1 MAAPYRLTDAE
12 MSVPAQ
18 GPKIGFVMPNDFLRM
33 TETRIDGL
41 IGSGDGLPGS
51 TAAGGQGDGRDAK
64 AGKRK
69 DPTAGAGSGPSSRFR
84 PLVAPAGRRAAR
96 SALEGGGRR
105 GPATGTRPPEL
116 FARTGAAGGK
126 ARATKTGADEIESSK
141 QGRRRNAG
149 TGATDS
155 RRLPDRPQ
163 PSRDRAGI
171 PDLAVDRSTC
181 YHRHRARAPQDGTID
196 CPLPRAGRHALEFE
210 SARFRCYDGSG
221 YPQGW
226 PSAEI
231 GAVPRVWAAMWTS
244 MPPIWRSK

>member
-1 MAAPYRLTDAE
+1 MVFRDRPQQVDR
-12 MSVPAQ
+12 
-18 GPKIGFVMPNDFLRM
+18 
-33 TETRIDGL
+33 ETAVTRRP
-41 IGSGDGLPGS
+41 GSGRIRRQAPGLVLLADFDRS
-51 TAAGGQGDGRDAK
+51 LRLLDDAQLDPPLK
-64 AGKRK
+64 A
-69 DPTAGAGSGPSSRFR
+69 
-84 PLVAPAGRRAAR
+84 VA
-96 SALEGGGRR
+96 EE

-231 GAVPRVWAAMWTS
+231 GAVPRVWAAMWALS
-244 MPPIWRSK
+244 S